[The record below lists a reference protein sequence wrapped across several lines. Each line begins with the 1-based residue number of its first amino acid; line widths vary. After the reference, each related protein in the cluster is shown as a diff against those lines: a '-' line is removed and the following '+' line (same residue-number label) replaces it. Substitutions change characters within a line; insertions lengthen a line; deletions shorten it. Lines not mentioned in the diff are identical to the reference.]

1 MNELGFDVTTAL
13 DWFPPGVT
21 TPYHLIRV
29 PDATAAGWADAIGI
43 ALRRC
48 YITDAVLHER
58 ADALGLEKSEV
69 LASKLPD
76 PGSVMSGD
84 FGEVVA
90 YFYHAAS
97 EHDRV
102 AFGPKKWRLK
112 EARTKAAPYSDVV
125 QVIVPTW
132 PEPSEE
138 DVIIC
143 SEVKAKATPGS
154 FSPISA
160 AVAGCEKDRV
170 SRLAKTLAWLKDRAI
185 GENLGSLELDHIN
198 RFMNATDY
206 PPAAKRF
213 CAVAVISSELLD
225 GEIAKDAPAE
235 EPEDYTLIILSV
247 PELHAVYTAAYQA
260 ARESADE
267 I

>member
-1 MNELGFDVTTAL
+1 MNELGFDVTGAL
-13 DWFPPGVT
+13 DWFPPGTT
-21 TPYHLIRV
+21 TPFRLIPV
-29 PDATAAGWADAIGI
+29 PAAMAAGWADAMGI

-48 YITDAVLHER
+48 YVTDAVLQER
-58 ADALGLEKSEV
+58 AETLGLAKSEV

-76 PGSVMSGD
+76 PGPVMSGD

-125 QVIVPTW
+125 QIVVPMW
-132 PEPSEE
+132 PEPSEQ

-143 SEVKAKATPGS
+143 SEVKAKATPGD

-160 AVAGCEKDRV
+160 AVAGCAKDRLT
-170 SRLAKTLAWLKDRAI
+170 RLAKTLAWLKDRAI
-185 GENLGSLELDHIN
+185 GEDLGSLELAHID

-206 PPAAKRF
+206 PSARKRF
-213 CAVAVISSELLD
+213 CAIAVISADLVD
-225 GEIAKDAPAE
+225 AEIEKDAPE
-235 EPEDYTLIILSV
+235 DEPADYSLIVLSV
-247 PELHAVYTAAYQA
+247 PELHAVYTAAYAA
-260 ARESADE
+260 ARRSADE